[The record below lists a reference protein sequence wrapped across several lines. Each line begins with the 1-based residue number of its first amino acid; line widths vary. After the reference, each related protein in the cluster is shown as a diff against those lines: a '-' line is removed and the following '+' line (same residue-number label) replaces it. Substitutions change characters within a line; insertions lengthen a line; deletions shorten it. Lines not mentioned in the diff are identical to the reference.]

1 MSTNE
6 SSILSDDVKSKNDL
20 SENEMSK
27 NYLSK
32 NEMSENNLT
41 ENEMSENNL
50 SENEMSENEKSENEM
65 SENEMSECECA
76 DLVLSDGRRGD
87 CSKLDP
93 ISNRLFCFVKTS
105 PCVIRDES
113 GSILEGSIPDPTTN
127 GLLHVSYSACNKRN
141 V

>member
-6 SSILSDDVKSKNDL
+6 SSILSNNVKSGNEM
-20 SENEMSK
+20 SENEMSEID
-27 NYLSK
+27 L
-32 NEMSENNLT
+32 SEND
-41 ENEMSENNL
+41 L
-50 SENEMSENEKSENEM
+50 SDNEMSENEKSKNNL

-93 ISNRLFCFVKTS
+93 ISNRHFCFVKTS
-105 PCVIRDES
+105 PCVVRDES
-113 GSILEGSIPDPTTN
+113 GSILESSIPDPTTN
-127 GLLHVSYSACNKRN
+127 GLLHVSYSVCKKRN